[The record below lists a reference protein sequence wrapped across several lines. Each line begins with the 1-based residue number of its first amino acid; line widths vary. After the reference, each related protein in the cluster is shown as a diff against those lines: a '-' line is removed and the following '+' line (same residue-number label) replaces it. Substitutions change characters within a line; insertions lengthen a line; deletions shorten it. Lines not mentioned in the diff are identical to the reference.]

1 MYVKWF
7 NLGVSAAILGTAIS
21 AASLI
26 RDGSGMALDLV
37 HTAESIQAHALGQG
51 MMGLGYLFFVVITG
65 YSLVLLRPWWL
76 ALGSALPALVA
87 MVSSVFVAPGLAGT
101 ITLLAVPSA
110 LLAAAAGVILCMVR
124 AAIVDDVAPDVMP
137 LQEPAYPLSA

>member
-1 MYVKWF
+1 VYVKWF

-26 RDGSGMALDLV
+26 RVGSGMALDLV

-51 MMGLGYLFFVVITG
+51 MMGLGYLFFVVNTG
-65 YSLVLLRPWWL
+65 YGLVLLRPWWL
-76 ALGSALPALVA
+76 ALGSALLA

-101 ITLLAVPSA
+101 ITLLAAPSA
-110 LLAAAAGVILCMVR
+110 LLAAAAGVILSMVR
-124 AAIVDDVAPDVMP
+124 ASIVDDVAPDVLP

>member
-1 MYVKWF
+1 VYVKWF
-7 NLGVSAAILGTAIS
+7 NLGVSAALLGAAIS

-26 RDGSGMALDLV
+26 RDGSGMTLDLV
-37 HTAESIQAHALGQG
+37 RTAESIQAHALGQG
-51 MMGLGYLFFVVITG
+51 MMVLGYLFFVVITG

-87 MVSSVFVAPGLAGT
+87 IVSSLFVAPAIAGM

-110 LLAAAAGVILCMVR
+110 LLAAAAGVILSMVR
-124 AAIVDDVAPDVMP
+124 ASIVDDVAPDVMP
-137 LQEPAYPLSA
+137 LQEPTYPLSA